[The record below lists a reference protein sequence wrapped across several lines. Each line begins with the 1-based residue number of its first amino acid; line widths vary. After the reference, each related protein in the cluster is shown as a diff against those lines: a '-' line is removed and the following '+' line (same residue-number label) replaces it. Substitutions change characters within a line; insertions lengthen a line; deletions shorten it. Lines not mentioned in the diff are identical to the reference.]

1 MKSLKTF
8 LAIFSLVFVF
18 SLTASAQGV
27 SLTSLDGGRV
37 DVQAR
42 KDKVII
48 LAIGASWLPL
58 SAQQAVFANKLAK
71 KYAGRDVE
79 VYFVMTD
86 STSVKSKNY
95 ASDAELQSFATR
107 NKLNVTILR
116 DSDGAAT
123 LKKFGVDQIPSFVI
137 LGKDGKPATE
147 AFVGIDPKTDISL
160 LIAPH
165 VDKIL

>member
-1 MKSLKTF
+1 MRSIKTL

-18 SLTASAQGV
+18 SVAASAQGV
-27 SLTSLDGGRV
+27 SLTSIDGQKV

-42 KDKVII
+42 RDKIVV

-58 SAQQAVFANKLAK
+58 STQQAVYTNKLAK
-71 KYAGRDVE
+71 KFAGRDVE
-79 VYFVMTD
+79 IYFVMTD
-86 STSVKSKNY
+86 SISQKSKNY

-107 NKLNVTILR
+107 NKLTVTILR

-123 LKKFGVDQIPSFVI
+123 FKKFGVDQIPSFVI

-147 AFVGIDPKTDISL
+147 AFGGIDPKTDISIS
-160 LIAPH
+160 IAQQI
-165 VDKIL
+165 DKIL